1 LNNSIEIEVTYVN
14 DLKKILSQAILIQKQ
29 LFNSSERD
37 QTKKFTLRQL
47 AEVAETLMDSSPNME
62 IHSYK
67 DEVIVSGVIPNIL
80 NSQDIS
86 VKLDNSIILRI
97 ECIWHKS
104 DETGNLE
111 SKPCEFKKKIELPYP
126 VIPETLSA
134 TYQKGILSISA
145 KKTDGTNTWAAEAQF
160 LD

>member
-1 LNNSIEIEVTYVN
+1 MD
-14 DLKKILSQAILIQKQ
+14 DLKKILSQAILVQKQ

-37 QTKKFTLRQL
+37 QIKKFTLRQL

-67 DEVIVSGVIPNIL
+67 DEVIISGVIPNIL
-80 NSQDIS
+80 NPQDIS
-86 VKLDNSIILRI
+86 VNLDSGMILRI
-97 ECIWHKS
+97 ECIWYKS

-111 SKPCEFKKKIELPYP
+111 SKPYEFKKKIELPYP
-126 VIPETLSA
+126 VIPETLSV
-134 TYQKGILSISA
+134 TYQKGILRISA
-145 KKTDGTNTWAAEAQF
+145 KRSDETNTWAAKAQF

>member
-1 LNNSIEIEVTYVN
+1 MD
-14 DLKKILSQAILIQKQ
+14 DLKKILSQATLLQKQ
-29 LFNSSERD
+29 LLNSSERN
-37 QTKKFTLRQL
+37 QMRKFTLRQL
-47 AEVAETLMDSSPNME
+47 AEIAETLMDSSPNME

-67 DEVIVSGVIPNIL
+67 DEVIVSGVVPNIL
-80 NSQDIS
+80 NPQDIS
-86 VKLDNSIILRI
+86 VELDNGIILRI

-111 SKPCEFKKKIELPYP
+111 SKPCEFKKKIELPYS
-126 VIPETLSA
+126 VIPETLSV

-145 KKTDGTNTWAAEAQF
+145 KRTDGTNTWAAKAQF